1 MVVEIKPKVKIDFD
15 APHPDYF
22 NKAGAVIAGTTTAL
36 KELANPALI
45 GWAYKEGKAGRS
57 LNAKRD
63 KAANIGTIAHEILK
77 GKDLGYEV
85 DNSNI
90 QPDNWRLAKE
100 CIKSHNAWFKGLKSV
115 KTIFVEKPLVSEIY
129 QYGGTIDKYCT
140 ISKEH
145 TLIDYKSGKDIYE
158 EYLYQGAAYVN
169 LLIENG
175 YKVDRVMIVNMP
187 KEAGN
192 NFKTLSVSADSLLN
206 NGYFDLFLKS
216 VEIFYLKKKIKN
228 LKEVI

>member
-1 MVVEIKPKVKIDFD
+1 MVVEIKEKIKIDFN

-22 NKAGAVIAGTTTAL
+22 NKSNELIAGTTTAL

-45 GWAYKEGKAGRS
+45 GWAYKEGKAGRP

-77 GKDLGYEV
+77 GKDLGYGI

-90 QPDNWRLAKE
+90 QPDNWKLAKE

-115 KTIFVEKPLVSEIY
+115 KTIFVEKPLVSELY

-140 ISKEH
+140 ISKQH

-158 EYLYQGAAYVN
+158 EYLYQAAAYTN

-175 YKVDRVMIVNMP
+175 YKVDRALIVNMP
-187 KEAGN
+187 KESGD
-192 NFKTLSVSADSLLN
+192 NFKVLSVSTKSLLN
-206 NGYFDLFLKS
+206 NGYFDVFLKS
-216 VEIFYLKKKIKN
+216 VEIYYARKKIKN